1 METQQAEDALDEV
14 LVERDDRGER
24 PAGRRIA
31 QPQPMLAGRVSDDDM
46 PAVDPAWSASSAP
59 SASGSTALAP
69 VYPSGA
75 ASRITV
81 TAVSSGRQITVPDSS
96 SGR

>member
-46 PAVDPAWSASSAP
+46 PAVD
-59 SASGSTALAP
+59 SGLVGEQRAQRQRIDRL
-69 VYPSGA
+69 GA
-75 ASRITV
+75 GISFRRQRRGSR
-81 TAVSSGRQITVPDSS
+81 
-96 SGR
+96 